1 MGRLAQRRLI
11 PSHGSHDTI
20 EGLLVET
27 LLYAA
32 ELVRED
38 GTYKLVVKDVVRD
51 TVQVTPLPDSAVAKL
66 PTFLSVLNAKL
77 GSVPT
82 SARW

>member
-1 MGRLAQRRLI
+1 M
-11 PSHGSHDTI
+11 
-20 EGLLVET
+20 ET

-51 TVQVTPLPDSAVAKL
+51 TVQVTPVPASAVAKL
-66 PTFLSVLNAKL
+66 PTFLSVLSAKL
-77 GSVPT
+77 GSAQA
-82 SARW
+82 SSRW

>member
-1 MGRLAQRRLI
+1 M
-11 PSHGSHDTI
+11 
-20 EGLLVET
+20 ET

-51 TVQVTPLPDSAVAKL
+51 TVQVTPVPESAVAKL
-66 PTFLSVLNAKL
+66 PTFLSVLNCKL
-77 GSVPT
+77 GSA
-82 SARW
+82 SARGRR